1 MDNRPSWFVSAF
13 ASNGNDQTSRF
24 INGGFWENY
33 YSDSYEYLINTI
45 KVGDRIA
52 LKATHNK
59 TNNIPFNNNGRMVS
73 VMEIK
78 AIGVVTINYYNGK
91 KIGVEW
97 TKVAGIKEW
106 YFFTFIRSV
115 WKIEAN
121 PKNWMSRELLEFVFN
136 NQAQDIN
143 RFKNEP
149 YWKKRFGE
157 EFSYAE
163 EIIAVLKKING
174 EAHLFYIQ
182 EEIRKRNKIKGL
194 NEDPNWRA
202 EVSFTL
208 QKLSSD
214 SKSFAGGEDLFYR
227 KSFSDNVW
235 GIREMSKV
243 GAAGYSKEKF
253 LAETFM
259 EPEKYAE
266 LVAVLKAEK
275 SMIIKGA
282 PGVGKSF
289 IARRLVYSLLQQQD
303 ETKLLVLDLNHYQ
316 QECDD
321 AEDSIADGR
330 ELKSNF
336 ILDECGFFEFCKK
349 AESDNQHHYY
359 FIIDEINRINLNR
372 IMADLLF
379 LFKRNHYQ
387 KNSEENKRLDH
398 RSFFIPANLYIIG
411 MMDTGD
417 QCLRLIDHNLKQHFT
432 FVEIKPAFD
441 SVEFSKY
448 IKEKDSEKLNNMIK
462 QVQALNSEISRHASL
477 GEEFQIGHSYF
488 LNLKEATAFNLKKIV
503 DCDIVPKIEA
513 YWFDEE
519 KIKDTWKNNLYGVLK
534 ENDSVKFNNPAD
546 NRN

>member
-1 MDNRPSWFVSAF
+1 MYNKPSWFVSAF

-33 YSDSYEYLINTI
+33 YSDSNEYLINTI

-59 TNNIPFNNNGRMVS
+59 TNNIPFNNHGRIVS

-78 AIGVVTINYYNGK
+78 AIGVVTKNYYNGK

-97 TKVAGIKEW
+97 MKADGIKEW

-121 PKNWMSRELLEFVFN
+121 PQNWMSRELLEFAFN

-143 RFKNEP
+143 RFKNEL
-149 YWKKRFGE
+149 YWKKRFRKD
-157 EFSYAE
+157 FSYAE
-163 EIIAVLKKING
+163 EIIAVLRKLNG

-227 KSFSDNVW
+227 KSFSGNVW
-235 GIREMSKV
+235 GLREISKIGV
-243 GAAGYSKEKF
+243 EGYSKEKF

-259 EPEKYAE
+259 EPVKYAE

-289 IARRLVYSLLQQQD
+289 IAKRLAYSLLQEKD

-321 AEDSIADGR
+321 TEESIADGR

-336 ILDECGFFEFCKK
+336 ILDECGFFEFCKN
-349 AESDNQHHYY
+349 AESDNHHDYY

-379 LFKRNHYQ
+379 LFKRNHYHDISG
-387 KNSEENKRLDH
+387 KKIINDCRN
-398 RSFFIPANLYIIG
+398 FFIPKNLYIIG
-411 MMDTGD
+411 MMDGENH
-417 QCLRLIDHNLKQHFT
+417 CLRLIDHKLKQHFN
-432 FVEIKPAFD
+432 FVEIKSALN
-441 SVEFSKY
+441 
-448 IKEKDSEKLNNMIK
+448 SEKLNNVIK
-462 QVQALNSEISRHASL
+462 WSQPLNI
-477 GEEFQIGHSYF
+477 I
-488 LNLKEATAFNLKKIV
+488 
-503 DCDIVPKIEA
+503 
-513 YWFDEE
+513 
-519 KIKDTWKNNLYGVLK
+519 DTTN
-534 ENDSVKFNNPAD
+534 
-546 NRN
+546 

>member
-52 LKATHNK
+52 LKVTHNK
-59 TNNIPFNNNGRMVS
+59 TNNIPFNNKGRMVS

-78 AIGVVTINYYNGK
+78 AIGVVTKNYYNGK

-97 TKVAGIKEW
+97 TKVDGIKEW

-121 PKNWMSRELLEFVFN
+121 PQNWMSRELLEFAFN

-149 YWKKRFGE
+149 YWKKRFRKD
-157 EFSYAE
+157 FSYAE
-163 EIIAVLKKING
+163 EIIAVLKKLNG

-182 EEIRKRNKIKGL
+182 EEIHKRNKIKGL
-194 NEDPNWRA
+194 NENPNWRA

-227 KSFSDNVW
+227 KSFSGNVW
-235 GIREMSKV
+235 GLREMSKIGV
-243 GAAGYSKEKF
+243 EGYSKEKF

-259 EPEKYAE
+259 EPVKYAE

-289 IARRLVYSLLQQQD
+289 IGKRLAYSLLQEKD

-321 AEDSIADGR
+321 AEESTADGR
-330 ELKSNF
+330 ELKSNL
-336 ILDECGFFEFCKK
+336 ILDECGFFEFGKK
-349 AESDNQHHYY
+349 AESDNHHNYY

-372 IMADLLF
+372 IMAELLF
-379 LFKRNHYQ
+379 LFKRNNYQ
-387 KNSEENKRLDH
+387 KNSEENKKLDQ
-398 RSFFIPANLYIIG
+398 RSFFIPENLYIVG

-432 FVEIKPAFD
+432 FVEIKPAFY
-441 SVEFSKY
+441 SRKVEQC
-448 IKEKDSEKLNNMIK
+448 D
-462 QVQALNSEISRHASL
+462 L
-477 GEEFQIGHSYF
+477 GMVTEYS
-488 LNLKEATAFNLKKIV
+488 
-503 DCDIVPKIEA
+503 
-513 YWFDEE
+513 
-519 KIKDTWKNNLYGVLK
+519 
-534 ENDSVKFNNPAD
+534 
-546 NRN
+546 